1 MLCQTR
7 TKHNKAHMYKPHS
20 QLNSSNLHI
29 PSASSF
35 YSLYD
40 ILSGSQ
46 SGILSLAFDLA
57 FHLTFSLAFV
67 LASWSHILI
76 WHSVCVFLGSK
87 SPAKPTAISR
97 RKKVRRGPQRF
108 SSRKSPAR
116 PTERVAL
123 QKSGETHGDQGTGRC
138 SPARRQMKSGES
150 HCNRELASDVR
161 RGGGR
166 RTSWHLK
173 TQQPSPGTWGITLRI
188 PLVARRQMTCY
199 SMVMSGGQIIIKK
212 HWV

>member
-7 TKHNKAHMYKPHS
+7 TKHNKAHMYKPNS
-20 QLNSSNLHI
+20 QLNSSNVHI

-97 RKKVRRGPQRF
+97 RKKSGEAHSDFRAVKVRRGLQKE
-108 SSRKSPAR
+108 SHCKSPAR
-116 PTERVAL
+116 PTAI
-123 QKSGETHGDQGTGRC
+123 
-138 SPARRQMKSGES
+138 
-150 HCNRELASDVR
+150 RELAGAVQ
-161 RGGGR
+161 RGGR
-166 RTSWHLK
+166 WSPASLTAIASW
-173 TQQPSPGTWGITLRI
+173 Q
-188 PLVARRQMTCY
+188 
-199 SMVMSGGQIIIKK
+199 VMSGEEEEEGRKEGGRHDI
-212 HWV
+212 